1 MIDKAFDYAKKNAI
15 KEMYLDTLS
24 SSEGAIRLYRKNGF
38 VETLKYNDNMVVD
51 LFMKKAIE

>member
-24 SSEGAIRLYRKNGF
+24 SSEGAIRLYRKNRF

-51 LFMKKAIE
+51 VFMKKAIE